1 MSGRT
6 VEIFI
11 LIRSNLEN
19 GEMEELISHIGTT
32 TFCYYPLIFVQN
44 ALKF

>member
-19 GEMEELISHIGTT
+19 GKMEELISHIGT
-32 TFCYYPLIFVQN
+32 FCYYPLIFYRM
-44 ALKF
+44 L

>member
-19 GEMEELISHIGTT
+19 RKMEELISHIGTT
-32 TFCYYPLIFVQN
+32 TFCNYSLIFVQD